1 MEQVVI
7 THINK
12 QEFMDI
18 IDQAVKRIIKSSS
31 PQVIE
36 SREKPIGVTKAA
48 QILLL
53 SVPSIYRKSKNLEI
67 PHFKKG
73 NRLYFYESELETW
86 LKAGQKLTREQ
97 LDNLSDIY
105 LKR

>member
-1 MEQVVI
+1 
-7 THINK
+7 
-12 QEFMDI
+12 MDI
-18 IDQAVKRIIKSSS
+18 IDQAVKRM
-31 PQVIE
+31 
-36 SREKPIGVTKAA
+36 
-48 QILLL
+48 
-53 SVPSIYRKSKNLEI
+53 
-67 PHFKKG
+67 HFKKG